1 MAITCADL
9 LKLQNFKDIQLLA
22 GEKGLHRSLTWP
34 YVGQT
39 RNVSDWVH
47 GGELL
52 FITGVAHD
60 VDDLESIL
68 QECITKRLAGLVV
81 LLGDQYIKQIP
92 DTLLHQAE
100 KAAFPLFKMPWD
112 LKLIDVTREITDLIS
127 LEKLERKRSKSFLS
141 RLLFS
146 DNIDFERLLEEQVLH
161 EVKIHEQGFIV
172 VINVVSSKHESR
184 LDHQETYEES
194 IQNQIYSLC
203 KQHAVPL
210 HSLLYGNNI
219 ICLISAGTLKEAE
232 KAARYLRIIHELLLQ
247 VNTDVDL
254 YLGLGRTY
262 NNPADIRKSYQ
273 EARQALELCKKICLP
288 KRVAAYSDLGI
299 YRLLFNIKD
308 IREIQEF
315 YRYHLEPILIY
326 DAQNNTELLATLR
339 QYLHCNSNLAKAA
352 QALFVHRNTLL
363 YRLNQIK
370 DLLNVDLDDA
380 LTKLNLFNS
389 IIAKEYLG
397 E

>member
-9 LKLQNFKDIQLLA
+9 LKLKTFKDIQLLA
-22 GEKGLHRSLTWP
+22 GEKGLNRSLTWP

-52 FITGVAHD
+52 FITGVAHG

-68 QECITKRLAGLVV
+68 QECIAKRLAGLVV

-92 DTLLHQAE
+92 DTLLQQAE

-127 LEKLERKRSKSFLS
+127 LDKLKRKRSKSFLS

-146 DNIDFERLLEEQVLH
+146 DNLDFEHLLEEQVLH
-161 EVKIHEQGFIV
+161 EVNIHEQVFIV
-172 VINVVSSKHESR
+172 VINVVSSKQDST
-184 LDHQETYEES
+184 LDQENCEEN

-203 KQHAVPL
+203 KQHAIPL

-219 ICLISAGTLKEAE
+219 ICLISAATLKEAE
-232 KAARYLRIIHELLLQ
+232 KAARYLLTIHELLLH
-247 VNTDVDL
+247 VNTDIDL

-262 NNPADIRKSYQ
+262 NNPAYIRKSYQ

-308 IREIQEF
+308 ISEIQEF
-315 YRYHLEPILIY
+315 YRYHLEPILLY

-339 QYLHCNSNLAKAA
+339 QYLHCNSNLSKAA

-370 DLLNVDLDDA
+370 DLLNINLDDA